1 MQHPCFGSIGYV
13 CCKSA
18 LIGTQSH
25 ICLSACPIQ
34 LCLFSASM
42 FCAPIIS
49 PVILI
54 GIVLPLNSEV
64 GIKWLMLSSVMCR
77 YTRKVHVQQKPVQT
91 LSVEDSEM
99 KRADISC
106 GDAFTIDPSSL
117 IGLWKNRLLW
127 LLLRVA
133 YSLPHWAY
141 SSQENRYCQRETTVP
156 FISTKCGKDEQSLFI
171 SRWYSWKR
179 GVKE

>member
-34 LCLFSASM
+34 LCLFFASM
-42 FCAPIIS
+42 SCAPIKS

-54 GIVLPLNSEV
+54 GIVSPWRSMKW
-64 GIKWLMLSSVMCR
+64 IKWLMFSSVMCR
-77 YTRKVHVQQKPVQT
+77 HTKKIHMQQKPVQT

-106 GDAFTIDPSSL
+106 GDEPIISSSL
-117 IGLWKNRLLW
+117 LVGLWKNQLLW

-141 SSQENRYCQRETTVP
+141 SSQENRYCQRETTLP
-156 FISTKCGKDEQSLFI
+156 FISTKCGEN
-171 SRWYSWKR
+171 
-179 GVKE
+179 E

>member
-1 MQHPCFGSIGYV
+1 MQHHCFGSIECV
-13 CCKSA
+13 CFKSA

-25 ICLSACPIQ
+25 ICLSACPIW

-42 FCAPIIS
+42 FCAPIKC
-49 PVILI
+49 PVTLI
-54 GIVLPLNSEV
+54 GIVLPRNSEV

-77 YTRKVHVQQKPVQT
+77 YTKKVHVQQKPVQT

-127 LLLRVA
+127 LLLWVT
-133 YSLPHWAY
+133 YSLPHWTH
-141 SSQENRYCQRETTVP
+141 SSQENRYCQRETTLP
-156 FISTKCGKDEQSLFI
+156 FISAKYGEDE
-171 SRWYSWKR
+171 
-179 GVKE
+179 